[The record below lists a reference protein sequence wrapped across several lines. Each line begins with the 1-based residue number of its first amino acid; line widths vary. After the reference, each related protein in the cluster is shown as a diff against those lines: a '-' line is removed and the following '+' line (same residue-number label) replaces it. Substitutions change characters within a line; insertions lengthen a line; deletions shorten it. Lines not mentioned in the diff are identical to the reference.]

1 MRKLITV
8 AAAAYFLTA
17 SIAAAPMTAGDRQ
30 RLVAHLDMTGS
41 WLVSELSGL
50 SPAQLTYKTS
60 PDAWSVAE
68 VTEHLAIA
76 EPQYWQQVQDS
87 MKQPA
92 TTEKMEATDAAIL
105 WYGIDRTN
113 RQKTGEA
120 RVPHGTFKTAG
131 DALAAFRKLRAT
143 MHEYAQGTSEDLRS
157 RKLTGG
163 NMDVYQWFLM
173 ISTHS
178 QRHILQ
184 IREIK
189 AASGFPEELE
199 KGRKNGRASEMH
211 ATVSGQ
217 QGRECGAP
225 KRCELG
231 RRSRPEE
238 SETARA

>member
-1 MRKLITV
+1 MRRLVTF

-17 SIAAAPMTAGDRQ
+17 SIAAEPMTAGDRQ
-30 RLVAHLDMTGS
+30 RLLAHLDMTES
-41 WLVSELSGL
+41 WLVSEVAGM
-50 SPAQLTYKTS
+50 SPAQLTFKAS
-60 PDAWSVAE
+60 PDSWSITE

-76 EPQYWQQVQDS
+76 EPQYWQKVQDS

-92 TTEKMEATDAAIL
+92 KSEKLETTDAAIL

-120 RVPHGTFKTAG
+120 RVPHGTYKSAA
-131 DALAAFRKLRAT
+131 DALAAFRKLRAA

-157 RKLTGG
+157 RKLLEG

-173 ISTHS
+173 ISTHA

-189 AASGFPEELE
+189 AASGFP
-199 KGRKNGRASEMH
+199 KG
-211 ATVSGQ
+211 
-217 QGRECGAP
+217 
-225 KRCELG
+225 
-231 RRSRPEE
+231 
-238 SETARA
+238 